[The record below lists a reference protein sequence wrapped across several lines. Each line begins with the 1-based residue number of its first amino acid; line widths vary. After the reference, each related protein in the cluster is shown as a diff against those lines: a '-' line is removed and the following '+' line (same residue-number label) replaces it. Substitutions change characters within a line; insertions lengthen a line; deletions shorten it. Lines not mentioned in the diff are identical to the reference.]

1 MMSWQTILAI
11 GSGGFLGAVTRAY
24 LNGQINNHL
33 PHSLPFG
40 TLGVNLIGSFII
52 RILFAYFSYTTLFS
66 VHAKSFLTTGFLG
79 ALTTYST
86 FAMETVFFTGRRQYR
101 DGSSQYGIESFRL
114 CPYGW
119 KRVLSVSP
127 LLRVIISSAHHFAK
141 SPSWVINKTPIPSM
155 CFTISFIMSS

>member
-11 GSGGFLGAVTRAY
+11 GSGGFLGAITRSWI
-24 LNGQINNHL
+24 NGAINHHL

-52 RILFAYFSYTTLFS
+52 GILFAYFSYTTLFS

-86 FAMETVFFTGRRQYR
+86 FAMETVFLLGGGNILLAAANMALNLF
-101 DGSSQYGIESFRL
+101 GSVLMAASGFYLFRHYL
-114 CPYGW
+114 G
-119 KRVLSVSP
+119 
-127 LLRVIISSAHHFAK
+127 
-141 SPSWVINKTPIPSM
+141 
-155 CFTISFIMSS
+155 